1 MKVLLD
7 THAFLWWINDDPQ
20 LSHMARQTIANGGN
34 TLFFSTASG
43 WEIVIK
49 TKLGKLRLPD
59 DMASFLFEQLSANAI
74 NTLPVQMNHALR
86 VYSLPDFHRDPFDR
100 LLIAQAQ
107 VESLPIITADR
118 QFAGYQVEIIW

>member
-59 DMASFLFEQLSANAI
+59 DMASFLFEQLSVNAI